1 MAGYNTKK
9 DKILCGVSSYS
20 FVSQCQQSDN
30 LTVEQRIEKLE
41 EILKEPYW
49 EEYFDKYNDAKGNKS
64 DYLAEQSTIELNL
77 EKLGNYVLFHKD
89 SARITKNTNYI
100 ILKNKKA
107 FQEYLD
113 KQDMSNHSSETI
125 VTYLENKQYYLE
137 TTTKF
142 KKSML
147 NMPVTKEYKRFY
159 NQLCDFDSSY
169 VGVRTRLIEEKNKLV
184 EENKELYKQ
193 LWDVED
199 RSKMDNILQA
209 KLHSQIIFNRNKI
222 NENIKKIKTILY
234 WYSKYKRNIEEDVL
248 LLDRSLRPKIYFK
261 HVNSYVYDKDILNF
275 FDYFDIIDDFA
286 SLEMLE
292 MIVKV
297 GSTDESENVLYE
309 LLFDNSVYEG
319 LEAMNVLRK
328 LVNYYLDDIITD
340 EHERLIFDMWRNGM
354 SQVKIT
360 EIIANNKEMSSR
372 NVSYIIS
379 KILRNISKL
388 HLLNVDYVYE
398 TTAVKSHLVHCKDC
412 GMLFPKS
419 HFSKGRTICKKC
431 TVEISKNSKTCKKC
445 GVTKKASSFSKDKR
459 NSDGLHAWCKDCKKE
474 YMIKKRKEE

>member
-20 FVSQCQQSDN
+20 FVSRCQQSDN
-30 LTVEQRIEKLE
+30 LKLESRLEKLDKM
-41 EILKEPYW
+41 LKEPYW
-49 EEYFDKYNDAKGNKS
+49 EEYFNKYNDAKGNKN
-64 DYLAEQSTIELNL
+64 DYLAEQSVVELNI
-77 EKLGNYVLFHKD
+77 EKLGNYALFHKD

-113 KQDMSNHSSETI
+113 KEDLSNHSSETI

-137 TTTKF
+137 KTTKF

-147 NMPVTKEYKRFY
+147 NKPITEHYKKFY
-159 NQLCDFDSSY
+159 NQLCDFDGSY

-184 EENKELYKQ
+184 EENKILREQ

-209 KLHSQIIFNRNKI
+209 TLHSKIIFNRNKI

-248 LLDRSLRPKIYFK
+248 LLNMALEPKIYFK
-261 HVNSYVYDKDILNF
+261 HVKSFIYNKDILNF

-286 SLEMLE
+286 NIEMLE

-297 GSTDESENVLYE
+297 GRTEESENVLYE
-309 LLFDNSVYEG
+309 LIFDNSVYENM
-319 LEAMNVLRK
+319 EAMDILRK
-328 LVNYYLDDIITD
+328 LVNYYLDDIVTD
-340 EHERLIFDMWRNGM
+340 EHERLIFEMWRNGL
-354 SQVKIT
+354 SQVKIR
-360 EIIANNKEMSSR
+360 EITANNKEMSTR
-372 NVSYIIS
+372 NVGYIIA
-379 KILRNISKL
+379 KILRNISKK

-398 TTAVKSHLVHCKDC
+398 TTAVRSHLVYCKDC
-412 GMLFPKS
+412 GMLYPKS
-419 HFSKGRTICKKC
+419 HFNKTQTVCKKC
-431 TVEISKNSKTCKKC
+431 VSENAKTAKTCKIC

-459 NSDGLHAWCKDCKKE
+459 NSDGLHTWCKDCKKE
-474 YMIKKRKEE
+474 YMIEKRKEE